1 MLIGVLVFKEL
12 LTSDRIVSFAFFGAA
27 LILYSIG
34 MMRRAKQAR
43 VTVEPA
49 KADA

>member
-1 MLIGVLVFKEL
+1 MLIGVLVFKEV

-34 MMRRAKQAR
+34 MVRAQNRRVLR
-43 VTVEPA
+43 SNRPS
-49 KADA
+49 DA